1 MSNWFVIRKAEK
13 TNLKTKKGNAN
24 VNNVDCKAV
33 ESEMTAK
40 LDSALGGMQA
50 EINALIKLCTCAD
63 TILKF
68 TFAIVSITFAYWSI

>member
-1 MSNWFVIRKAEK
+1 MNPKAET
-13 TNLKTKKGNAN
+13 TNLTIKKGNMN

-68 TFAIVSITFAYWSI
+68 TFVSITFAYWSI